1 MLNVGATGWSP
12 LSPSEE
18 DEMPSLEWLI
28 AEALKEDLGPGDVTT
43 TAIVDPH
50 VKGRA
55 EIIAKETFVLSG
67 IDVAIRTFSYLDPE
81 IEATRYYSDGEE
93 VPRGEVICSLSG
105 SVRALLGAERVALN
119 FLQHLS
125 GIATFTRRFVKEI
138 EEAFQSEGLSEIT
151 CWILDTRKT
160 TPLLRSLEKQAVRHG
175 GGKNHRF
182 GLFDGVLIKENHI
195 VAAGGSVKEAI
206 RRAKSAVHHLLKIE
220 VEVENLS
227 QLREAIEAGA
237 DMVLLDNFTV
247 DEVKEAV
254 AMCRGVISCE
264 ISGGV
269 SLSNVRLFAKTGA
282 NFISAGAITHSA
294 PAVDISMK
302 LREIWE

>member
-1 MLNVGATGWSP
+1 
-12 LSPSEE
+12 
-18 DEMPSLEWLI
+18 MPSLEWLI
-28 AEALKEDLGPGDVTT
+28 EEALKEDIGPGDVTT
-43 TAIVDPH
+43 NAIVEPH

-67 IDVAIRTFSYLDPE
+67 IEVAVRTFRHLDPQ
-81 IEATRYYSDGEE
+81 IEALVCYRDGEE
-93 VPRGEVICSLSG
+93 VTKGEVICNLFG

-125 GIATFTRRFVKEI
+125 GIATLTRRFVREI
-138 EEAFQSEGLSEIT
+138 EEAFRSEGLSEIT
-151 CWILDTRKT
+151 CCILDTRKT
-160 TPLLRSLEKQAVRHG
+160 TPLLRILEKQAVRHG

-195 VAAGGSVKEAI
+195 VAAGGSVREAI
-206 RRAKSAVHHLLKIE
+206 RRAKSAAHHLLKIE
-220 VEVENLS
+220 VEVENLE

-247 DEVKEAV
+247 DEVEEAV
-254 AMCRGVISCE
+254 AMCKGVVLCE

-269 SLSNVRLFAKTGA
+269 SLSNVRLFARTGA